1 MTRLSRTA
9 SIVATSFSPA
19 RRSRLPKEVEE
30 VEAVAP
36 GAPVVAAAVRPLEQV
51 QAPVVPRREAQYC
64 RKLRYGGNR
73 RLCWN
78 RLVSGQRCVFRSG
91 QQCGREQFGQQP
103 QRDRQFLGA
112 DRAARWHELGRYRAI
127 VRTGV
132 GRHNGHGRRHVGRSC
147 RPEGKRGHRSQAQRH
162 LPRLAS
168 TSSGSR
174 VALAQSGHRFSTK
187 ITMNIMHKSQAKA
200 R

>member
-1 MTRLSRTA
+1 M
-9 SIVATSFSPA
+9 
-19 RRSRLPKEVEE
+19 
-30 VEAVAP
+30 AP
-36 GAPVVAAAVRPLEQV
+36 GAPVVAAAVRPLERV
-51 QAPVVPRREAQYC
+51 QAPVVPLREAQYC

-78 RLVSGQRCVFRSG
+78 RLVSGQWCVFGSG

-103 QRDRQFLGA
+103 QHDRRFLGA

-132 GRHNGHGRRHVGRSC
+132 GRHNGHGRRQVGRSC

-162 LPRLAS
+162 LPRLLAHHPE
-168 TSSGSR
+168 SR
-174 VALAQSGHRFSTK
+174 GVALAQSGHRFSTK

-200 R
+200 AIAGLSRPGACCGSCRCEGNVAAGVQYKFAM